1 MELEDKLALLP
12 SQPGVYL
19 MKNGAG
25 TVLYVGKAKNL
36 RSRVRSYFRPSGDGR
51 YRMQFL
57 IPNVEDIEFLV
68 TDTEKEA
75 LILENTLIKAHK
87 PRFNVNFR
95 DDKSYVNLRLDP
107 RERYPR
113 LTVVRRPGRD
123 GALYFGPYASSQSV
137 RETLRTLSRIFPL
150 RLCTDHVFNARTR
163 PCLYY
168 QIHRCSAPCVPGHV
182 TDDEY
187 RAIVE
192 QTALFLRGRD
202 EELLKMLYGQVHEAS
217 QALRFE
223 EAGRVYR
230 RIRAIERTIERQKV
244 TSAQDRDQDVFG
256 FFREVDQVEI
266 QRLTIRGG
274 KLLGGKSDLFTSQVS
289 SDAEILES
297 YVNQYYAE
305 GHDIPEEVLL
315 PFDLEGRDGLADL
328 LSERRGKRVGVVVPE
343 RGEKRGLVAMANKN
357 AELSFRARREREHSQ
372 QAILQQI
379 QERLHLRH
387 MPRRIECFDMSNI
400 QGTNPVGS
408 MVVFT
413 DGEPDKARY
422 RKFQVK
428 TVEGPDDFA
437 SMYEVLSR
445 RYTRALEEDDL
456 PDLIM
461 VDGGK
466 GQLNIAQAVLW
477 ELGIEGPDLVSIAK
491 SRLKSERGGEDK
503 RRTDERFFLP
513 GRKNPVIFP
522 ANSPAL
528 FLLQRVRDEAHR
540 FAITYHKARRAKATV
555 HSALD
560 DIPGVGPKRRRA
572 LLRHFGSVK
581 AIAEASPEAI
591 QEAGMVSRQLAEAI
605 LQAVQREQHENVQ
618 SGDL

>member
-75 LILENTLIKAHK
+75 LILENTLIKTHK

-202 EELLKMLYGQVHEAS
+202 EELLKMLYCQVHEAS

-256 FFREVDQVEI
+256 FFREVDKVEI

-274 KLLGGKSDLFTSQVS
+274 KLLGGKSDLFTGQVS
-289 SDAEILES
+289 PDAEILES

-328 LSERRGKRVGVVVPE
+328 LSERRGKRVGVLVPE

-387 MPRRIECFDMSNI
+387 LPRRIECFDMSNI

-491 SRLKSERGGEDK
+491 SRLKSERGGGDK

-528 FLLQRVRDEAHR
+528 LLLQRVRDEAHR

-591 QEAGMVSRQLAEAI
+591 QEAGMVSRQLAETI

>member
-1 MELEDKLALLP
+1 MDLENKLAHMP
-12 SQPGVYL
+12 SQPGIYL
-19 MKNGAG
+19 MKSREGAI
-25 TVLYVGKAKNL
+25 LYVGKAKNL
-36 RSRVRSYFRPSGDGR
+36 RSRVRSYFRKSGDGR
-51 YRMQFL
+51 FRMQFL

-75 LILENTLIKAHK
+75 LILENTLIKEHK
-87 PRFNVNFR
+87 PRFNVNLR
-95 DDKSYVNLRLDP
+95 DDKSYVSLRLDP
-107 RERYPR
+107 RDKYPR

-123 GALYFGPYASSQSV
+123 GALYFGPYASSNAV
-137 RETLRTLSRIFPL
+137 RETTRTLSRIFPL
-150 RLCTDHVFNARTR
+150 RLCTDAVFNSRTR
-163 PCLYY
+163 PCLYH
-168 QIHRCSAPCVPGHV
+168 QIQRCSAPCVPGHV
-182 TDDEY
+182 SDEEY
-187 RAIVE
+187 RALVE

-202 EELLKMLYGQVHEAS
+202 EELLKKLYVQMHEAS

-223 EAGRVYR
+223 EAGRIHR
-230 RIRAIERTIERQKV
+230 RIGAIERTIERQKV
-244 TSAQDRDQDVFG
+244 TSGQERDQDVFG
-256 FFREVDQVEI
+256 FYREADHVEI

-274 KLLGGKSDLFTSQVS
+274 KLLGGKADLFSGQLS
-289 SDAEILES
+289 PDADILES

-305 GHDIPEEVLL
+305 GQEIPEEVLL
-315 PFDLEGRDGLADL
+315 PFPLEGREGLADL
-328 LSERRGKRVGVVVPE
+328 LSERRGRRVQVLVPE
-343 RGEKRGLVAMANKN
+343 RGEKRALVAMANKN
-357 AELSFRARREREHSQ
+357 AELSFQTRRDRKHSQ
-372 QAILQQI
+372 QATLQQV

-387 MPRRIECFDMSNI
+387 FPHRIECFDMSNI

-413 DGEPDKARY
+413 DGEPDKGRY

-477 ELGIEGPDLVSIAK
+477 ELGIDTPDLISIAK
-491 SRLKSERGGEDK
+491 SRLKPAQGKDDK
-503 RRTDERFFLP
+503 QWTEERFFLP
-513 GRKNPVIFP
+513 GRKNPVTFP
-522 ANSPAL
+522 PNSSAL

-540 FAITYHKARRAKATV
+540 FAITYHKARRAKAAV

-560 DIPGVGPKRRRA
+560 DIPGIGPKRRRA
-572 LLRHFGSVK
+572 LLQQFGSVK
-581 AIAEASPEAI
+581 AIAEATPEAL
-591 QEAGMVSRQLAEAI
+591 QEAGMVSRKLAETI
-605 LQAVQREQHENVQ
+605 LQTLRKEVYENV
-618 SGDL
+618 

>member
-1 MELEDKLALLP
+1 MDLEAKLAQMP

-19 MKNGAG
+19 MKSREG
-25 TVLYVGKAKNL
+25 TILYVGKAKNL
-36 RSRVRSYFRPSGDGR
+36 RSRVRSYFRKSGDGR
-51 YRMQFL
+51 FRIQFL

-75 LILENTLIKAHK
+75 LILENTLIKEHK

-107 RERYPR
+107 RDKYPR

-123 GALYFGPYASSQSV
+123 GALYFGPYASSNAV
-137 RETLRTLSRIFPL
+137 RETTRTLSRIFPL
-150 RLCTDHVFNARTR
+150 RLCTDPVFNSRTR
-163 PCLYY
+163 PCLYH

-182 TDDEY
+182 SDDEY
-187 RAIVE
+187 RALVE

-202 EELLKMLYGQVHEAS
+202 EELLKKLYAQMHEAS
-217 QALRFE
+217 QSLRFE
-223 EAGRVYR
+223 EAGRIYR
-230 RIRAIERTIERQKV
+230 RIGAIERTIERQKV
-244 TSAQDRDQDVFG
+244 TSGQERDQDIFG
-256 FFREVDQVEI
+256 FYREADSVEI

-274 KLLGGKSDLFTSQVS
+274 KLLGGKSDLFSGQLS
-289 SDAEILES
+289 PDADILES
-297 YVNQYYAE
+297 YINQYYAE
-305 GHDIPEEVLL
+305 GQEIPEEVLL
-315 PFDLEGRDGLADL
+315 PFPLEGREGLADL
-328 LSERRGKRVGVVVPE
+328 LSERRGRRVQVLVPE
-343 RGEKRGLVAMANKN
+343 RGEKRALVAMANKN
-357 AELSFRARREREHSQ
+357 AELSFQARRDREHSQ
-372 QAILQQI
+372 QATLQQL
-379 QERLHLRH
+379 QERLHLRNFPH
-387 MPRRIECFDMSNI
+387 RIECFDMSNI

-413 DGEPDKARY
+413 DGEPDKGRY

-445 RYTRALEEDDL
+445 RYTRAMEEDDL

-477 ELGIEGPDLVSIAK
+477 ELGIESPDLISIAK
-491 SRLKSERGGEDK
+491 SRLKPAQGKDDK
-503 RRTDERFFLP
+503 QRTEERFFLP
-513 GRKNPVIFP
+513 GRKNPVTFP
-522 ANSPAL
+522 PNSPAL

-540 FAITYHKARRAKATV
+540 FAITYHKARRAKAAV

-560 DIPGVGPKRRRA
+560 DIPGIGPKRRRA
-572 LLRHFGSVK
+572 LLQHFGSVK
-581 AIAEASPEAI
+581 AIAEATPEAL
-591 QEAGMVSRQLAEAI
+591 QEAGIKSRELAETI
-605 LQAVQREQHENVQ
+605 LHTLHKEVYENV
-618 SGDL
+618 

>member
-1 MELEDKLALLP
+1 MP

-19 MKNGAG
+19 MKSREG
-25 TVLYVGKAKNL
+25 TILYVGKAKNL
-36 RSRVRSYFRPSGDGR
+36 RSRVRSYFRKSGDGR
-51 YRMQFL
+51 FRMQFL

-75 LILENTLIKAHK
+75 LILENTLIKKHK
-87 PRFNVNFR
+87 PRYNVNFR
-95 DDKSYVNLRLDP
+95 DDKSYVSLRLDP
-107 RERYPR
+107 RDRYPR
-113 LTVVRRPGRD
+113 LTVVRRPARD
-123 GALYFGPYASSQSV
+123 GALYFGPYASTNSV
-137 RETLRTLSRIFPL
+137 RETMRMLSRIFPL
-150 RLCTDHVFNARTR
+150 RLCTDHVFNSRTR

-182 TDDEY
+182 SDDEY
-187 RAIVE
+187 RALVE

-202 EELLKMLYGQVHEAS
+202 EELAKTLYTQMHEAS

-223 EAGRVYR
+223 EAGRIYR
-230 RIRAIERTIERQKV
+230 RIGAIERTVERQKV
-244 TSAQDRDQDVFG
+244 TSGQERDQDVFG
-256 FFREVDQVEI
+256 FFREADNVEI

-274 KLLGGKSDLFTSQVS
+274 KLLGGKSDLFTGQLSP
-289 SDAEILES
+289 DADILES

-305 GHDIPEEVLL
+305 GQEIPEEVLL
-315 PFDLEGRDGLADL
+315 PFALEGREGLADL
-328 LSERRGKRVGVVVPE
+328 LSERRSRRVQVLVPE
-343 RGEKRGLVAMANKN
+343 RGEKRALVAMANKN
-357 AELSFRARREREHSQ
+357 AELSFHARRDRERSQ
-372 QAILQQI
+372 QDTLQHV
-379 QERLHLRH
+379 QERLHLRNFPH
-387 MPRRIECFDMSNI
+387 RIECFDMSNI

-413 DGEPDKARY
+413 DGEPDKGRY

-477 ELGIEGPDLVSIAK
+477 ELGIETPDLISIAK
-491 SRLKSERGGEDK
+491 SRLKPTQGSDDK
-503 RRTDERFFLP
+503 QRTEERFFIP
-513 GRKNPVIFP
+513 GRKNPVMFP
-522 ANSPAL
+522 PNSPAL

-540 FAITYHKARRAKATV
+540 FAVTYHKARRAKAAV

-560 DIPGVGPKRRRA
+560 DIPGIGPKRRRA
-572 LLRHFGSVK
+572 LLQHFGSVK
-581 AIAEASPEAI
+581 GIAQATPEAL
-591 QEAGMVSRQLAEAI
+591 QEAGMMSRKLAETI
-605 LQAVQREQHENVQ
+605 LQSLQQEVYENV
-618 SGDL
+618 

>member
-274 KLLGGKSDLFTSQVS
+274 KLLGGKSDLFTGQVS

-357 AELSFRARREREHSQ
+357 AELSFRARREQEHSQ

-387 MPRRIECFDMSNI
+387 LPRRIECFDMSNI

-413 DGEPDKARY
+413 DGKPDKARY

-477 ELGIEGPDLVSIAK
+477 ELGIEGPDLISIAK

-591 QEAGMVSRQLAEAI
+591 QEAGMVSRQLAETI

>member
-1 MELEDKLALLP
+1 MDLEAKLALMP
-12 SQPGVYL
+12 AQPGVYL
-19 MKNGAG
+19 MKDREGA
-25 TVLYVGKAKNL
+25 VLYVGKAKNL
-36 RSRVRSYFRPSGDGR
+36 RSRVRSYFRKSGDGR

-75 LILENTLIKAHK
+75 LILENTLIKQHK

-95 DDKSYVNLRLDP
+95 DDKAYVNLRLDP

-113 LTVVRRPGRD
+113 LTVVRRPARD
-123 GALYFGPYASSQSV
+123 GALYFGPYASSQAV

-168 QIHRCSAPCVPGHV
+168 QIHRCSAPCVPGYV
-182 TDDEY
+182 TDEEY

-202 EELLKMLYGQVHEAS
+202 EELLKMLYAQMHEAS
-217 QALRFE
+217 AALRFE
-223 EAGRVYR
+223 EAGRLYR
-230 RIRAIERTIERQKV
+230 RIRAIERTLERQKV

-256 FFREVDQVEI
+256 FFREADQVEI
-266 QRLTIRGG
+266 QRLTVRGG
-274 KLLGGKSDLFTSQVS
+274 KLLGGKSDLFSGQLS

-297 YVNQYYAE
+297 YINQYYAD
-305 GHDIPEEVLL
+305 GHEIPEEILL
-315 PFDLEGRDGLADL
+315 PFELEGRDGLAEL
-328 LSERRGKRVGVVVPE
+328 LGERRGKRVSVLVPE

-357 AELSFRARREREHSQ
+357 AELSFRARRERERSQ
-372 QAILQQI
+372 QALLQQL
-379 QERLHLRH
+379 QERLHLRNF
-387 MPRRIECFDMSNI
+387 PRRIECFDMSNI
-400 QGTNPVGS
+400 QGANPVGA

-428 TVEGPDDFA
+428 TVRGPDDFA

-445 RYTRALEEDDL
+445 RYARALEEDDL
-456 PDLIM
+456 PDLVV

-477 ELGIEGPDLVSIAK
+477 ELGIEGPDLISIAK
-491 SRLKSERGGEDK
+491 SRLKPQPGNADK
-503 RRTDERFFLP
+503 RRTDERLFLP
-513 GRKNPVIFP
+513 GRKNPVILP

-528 FLLQRVRDEAHR
+528 FLLQRMRDEAHR

-560 DIPGVGPKRRRA
+560 DLPGIGPKRRRA
-572 LLRHFGSVK
+572 LLQHFGSVR
-581 AIAEASPEAI
+581 ALAEASPEAI
-591 QEAGMVSRQLAEAI
+591 QAVAMVSRRLAEAI
-605 LQAVQREQHENVQ
+605 LQAVQRERHEDVQ
-618 SGDL
+618 SADL

>member
-1 MELEDKLALLP
+1 MDLEAKLAQMP

-19 MKNGAG
+19 MKNEEG
-25 TVLYVGKAKNL
+25 TILYVGKAKNL
-36 RSRVRSYFRPSGDGR
+36 RSRVRSYFRKSGDGR
-51 YRMQFL
+51 FRIQFL
-57 IPNVEDIEFLV
+57 IPNVEDIEFRV

-107 RERYPR
+107 RDRYPR
-113 LTVVRRPGRD
+113 LTVVRRPARD

-150 RLCTDHVFNARTR
+150 RLCTDHVFNSRTR

-182 TDDEY
+182 SDEEY
-187 RAIVE
+187 GALVE
-192 QTALFLRGRD
+192 QTALFLKGRD
-202 EELLKMLYGQVHEAS
+202 EDLAKMLYAQMRDAS
-217 QALRFE
+217 EALRYE
-223 EAGRVYR
+223 EAGRIYR
-230 RIRAIERTIERQKV
+230 RIGAIERTIERQKV
-244 TSAQDRDQDVFG
+244 TSGQERDQDVFG
-256 FFREVDQVEI
+256 FFREADNVEI

-274 KLLGGKSDLFTSQVS
+274 KLLGGKSDLFAEQLSP
-289 SDAEILES
+289 DADILES
-297 YVNQYYAE
+297 YINQYYAE
-305 GHDIPEEVLL
+305 GQELPEEVLL
-315 PFDLEGRDGLADL
+315 PFALEGREGLADL
-328 LSERRGKRVGVVVPE
+328 LSERRGKRVSVLVPE
-343 RGEKRGLVAMANKN
+343 RGEKRALVAMATKN
-357 AELSFRARREREHSQ
+357 AELSFQARKDRERSQ
-372 QAILQQI
+372 QSTLEQL
-379 QERLHLRH
+379 QERLHLRNF
-387 MPRRIECFDMSNI
+387 PRRIECFDMSNI
-400 QGTNPVGS
+400 QGTNPVGA
-408 MVVFT
+408 MVAFT

-477 ELGIEGPDLVSIAK
+477 ELGIETPDLISIAK
-491 SRLKSERGGEDK
+491 SRLKPMQGTEQK
-503 RRTDERFFLP
+503 HRTDERFFIP
-513 GRKNPVIFP
+513 GRKNPVILP
-522 ANSPAL
+522 ANCAGL

-540 FAITYHKARRAKATV
+540 FAITYHKSRRAKAAV

-560 DIPGVGPKRRRA
+560 DIPGIGPKRRRA

-581 AIAEASPEAI
+581 AIAAASPETI
-591 QEAGMVSRQLAEAI
+591 QEVGVVSRKLAELI
-605 LQAVQREQHENVQ
+605 LQALQKEQYETV
-618 SGDL
+618 

>member
-57 IPNVEDIEFLV
+57 IPNVEDIDFLV

-168 QIHRCSAPCVPGHV
+168 QIHRCSAPCIPGYV

-202 EELLKMLYGQVHEAS
+202 EELLKMLYGQVHDAS

-274 KLLGGKSDLFTSQVS
+274 KLLGGKSDLFTGQLS

-305 GHDIPEEVLL
+305 AHDIPEEVLL
-315 PFDLEGRDGLADL
+315 PFDLEGCDGLADL
-328 LSERRGKRVGVVVPE
+328 LSERRGKRVGVLVPE

-387 MPRRIECFDMSNI
+387 LPRRIECFDMSNI

-591 QEAGMVSRQLAEAI
+591 QEAGMVSRRLAETI
-605 LQAVQREQHENVQ
+605 LQAVQREQHENV
-618 SGDL
+618 

>member
-1 MELEDKLALLP
+1 MDLEDKLAQMP

-19 MKNGAG
+19 MKNEAGAI
-25 TVLYVGKAKNL
+25 LYVGKAKNL
-36 RSRVRSYFRPSGDGR
+36 RSRVRSYFRKSGDGR
-51 YRMQFL
+51 FRMQFL

-107 RERYPR
+107 RDKYPR
-113 LTVVRRPGRD
+113 LTVVRRPARD
-123 GALYFGPYASSQSV
+123 GALYFGPYASSNSV

-150 RLCTDHVFNARTR
+150 RLCTDHVFNSRTR

-182 TDDEY
+182 SNEEY
-187 RAIVE
+187 RALVE

-202 EELLKMLYGQVHEAS
+202 EELLKMLYGQMHEAS
-217 QALRFE
+217 GALRFE
-223 EAGRVYR
+223 EAARIYR
-230 RIRAIERTIERQKV
+230 RIGAIERTIERQKV
-244 TSAQDRDQDVFG
+244 TSGQERDQDVFG
-256 FFREVDQVEI
+256 FFREADRVEI
-266 QRLTIRGG
+266 QRLTVRGG
-274 KLLGGKSDLFTSQVS
+274 KLLGGRSDLFNGQLSH
-289 SDAEILES
+289 DADILES

-305 GHDIPEEVLL
+305 GPDIPEELLL
-315 PFDLEGRDGLADL
+315 PFALEGREGLADL
-328 LSERRGKRVGVVVPE
+328 LSERRGKRVSVLVPE
-343 RGEKRGLVAMANKN
+343 RGEKRALVAMANKN
-357 AELSFRARREREHSQ
+357 AELSFQARRDRERSQ
-372 QAILQQI
+372 QATLEQL
-379 QERLHLRH
+379 QERLHLRNF
-387 MPRRIECFDMSNI
+387 PRRIECFDMSNI

-408 MVVFT
+408 MVTFT

-428 TVEGPDDFA
+428 TVQGPDDFA

-477 ELGIEGPDLVSIAK
+477 ELGIEAPDLISIAK
-491 SRLKSERGGEDK
+491 SRLKAAQESAEK
-503 RRTDERFFLP
+503 HRTDERFFIP
-513 GRKNPVIFP
+513 GRKNPVILS
-522 ANSPAL
+522 ANSPVL
-528 FLLQRVRDEAHR
+528 FLLQRLRDEAHR
-540 FAITYHKARRAKATV
+540 FAITYHKSRRAKAAV

-560 DIPGVGPKRRRA
+560 DIPGIGPKRRRA
-572 LLRHFGSVK
+572 LLRHFGSIK
-581 AIAEASPEAI
+581 AIAAASPESI
-591 QEAGMVSRQLAEAI
+591 QEVGMVSRKLADLI
-605 LQAVQREQHENVQ
+605 LASLQKEQHENV
-618 SGDL
+618 

>member
-1 MELEDKLALLP
+1 MDLEDKLAHMP

-19 MKNGAG
+19 MKNREG

-36 RSRVRSYFRPSGDGR
+36 RSRVRSYFRKSGDGR
-51 YRMQFL
+51 FRIQFL
-57 IPNVEDIEFLV
+57 IPNVADIEFLV

-95 DDKSYVNLRLDP
+95 DDKAYVNLRLDP
-107 RERYPR
+107 RAKYPR
-113 LTVVRRPGRD
+113 LTVARRPSRD
-123 GALYFGPYASSQSV
+123 GAWYFGPYASSNSV

-150 RLCTDHVFNARTR
+150 RLCTDHVFNSRTR

-182 TDDEY
+182 SDEEY
-187 RAIVE
+187 AALVE

-202 EELLKMLYGQVHEAS
+202 EELLKMLYAQMHDAS

-223 EAGRVYR
+223 EAGRIYR
-230 RIRAIERTIERQKV
+230 RIKAIERTIERQKV
-244 TSAQDRDQDVFG
+244 TSGQDRDQDVFG
-256 FFREVDQVEI
+256 FFREADHVEI
-266 QRLTIRGG
+266 QRLTVRGG
-274 KLLGGKSDLFTSQVS
+274 KLLGGKSDLFTGQISPEA
-289 SDAEILES
+289 DILES

-305 GHDIPEEVLL
+305 GHEIPEEVLL
-315 PFDLEGRDGLADL
+315 PFELEGREGLADL
-328 LSERRGKRVGVVVPE
+328 LSERRGKRVSVLVPE
-343 RGEKRGLVAMANKN
+343 RGEKRALVAMANKN
-357 AELSFRARREREHSQ
+357 AELSFQGRRDRQQSQ
-372 QAILQQI
+372 QTILQQL
-379 QERLHLRH
+379 QDRLHLRNF
-387 MPRRIECFDMSNI
+387 PRRIECFDMSNI
-400 QGTNPVGS
+400 QGTNPVGA
-408 MVVFT
+408 MVAFT

-477 ELGIEGPDLVSIAK
+477 ELGIEAPDLISIAK
-491 SRLKSERGGEDK
+491 SRLKAVTGVEEK
-503 RRTDERFFLP
+503 QRTEERFFIP
-513 GRKNPVIFP
+513 GRKNPVLFP
-522 ANSPAL
+522 AKSPAL
-528 FLLQRVRDEAHR
+528 FLLQRIRDEAHR
-540 FAITYHKARRAKATV
+540 FAITYHKARRAKAAV

-560 DIPGVGPKRRRA
+560 DIPGIGPKRRQA

-581 AIAEASPEAI
+581 ALAEANPEVI
-591 QEAGMVSRQLAEAI
+591 QEVGMVSRKLAETI
-605 LQAVQREQHENVQ
+605 LQAVQKEVYEDVQ

>member
-1 MELEDKLALLP
+1 MNLEDKLALMP

-36 RSRVRSYFRPSGDGR
+36 RSRVRSYFRRSGDGR

-57 IPNVEDIEFLV
+57 IPNVEDVEFLV

-75 LILENTLIKAHK
+75 LILENTLIKQHK

-113 LTVVRRPGRD
+113 LTVVRRPARD

-150 RLCTDHVFNARTR
+150 RLCTDHIFNSRTR

-182 TDDEY
+182 SDEEY

-202 EELLKMLYGQVHEAS
+202 EELLKMLYAQVHEAS
-217 QALRFE
+217 AALRFE

-256 FFREVDQVEI
+256 FFREADQVEI
-266 QRLTIRGG
+266 QRLTVRGG
-274 KLLGGKSDLFTSQVS
+274 KLLGGKSDLFTGQLSP
-289 SDAEILES
+289 DAEILES

-305 GHDIPEEVLL
+305 GAEIPEEILL
-315 PFDLEGRDGLADL
+315 PFDLEGGEGLADL
-328 LSERRGKRVGVVVPE
+328 LGERRGKRVSVLVPE
-343 RGEKRGLVAMANKN
+343 RGEKRALVAMANKN
-357 AELSFRARREREHSQ
+357 AELSFRARRERERSQ
-372 QAILQQI
+372 QAVLQQV
-379 QERLHLRH
+379 QERLHLRNF
-387 MPRRIECFDMSNI
+387 PRRIECFDMSNI

-477 ELGIEGPDLVSIAK
+477 ELGIEGPDLISIAK
-491 SRLKSERGGEDK
+491 SRLKPAPGGEAK

-540 FAITYHKARRAKATV
+540 FAITYHKARRAKAAV

-560 DIPGVGPKRRRA
+560 DVPGIGPKRRRA

-581 AIAEASPEAI
+581 AIAEATPEAI
-591 QEAGMVSRQLAEAI
+591 QAAGMVSRQLAEAI
-605 LQAVQREQHENVQ
+605 LQAVQKEPYENVQ

>member
-1 MELEDKLALLP
+1 MELGDKLPLMP

-19 MKNGAG
+19 MKNQAG

-36 RSRVRSYFRPSGDGR
+36 RSRVRSYFRRSGDGR
-51 YRMQFL
+51 FRIQFL
-57 IPNVEDIEFLV
+57 MPNVEDIEFLV

-75 LILENTLIKAHK
+75 LILENTLIKEHK

-107 RERYPR
+107 HDRYPR
-113 LTVVRRPGRD
+113 LTIVRRPGRD

-163 PCLYY
+163 PCLYF

-182 TDDEY
+182 TDEEY
-187 RAIVE
+187 RAMVD

-202 EELLKMLYGQVHEAS
+202 EELLKLLYGQVHEAS
-217 QALRFE
+217 TSLRFE
-223 EAGRVYR
+223 EAGRIYR
-230 RIRAIERTIERQKV
+230 RIRAVERTIERQKV

-256 FFREVDQVEI
+256 FYREADQVEI

-274 KLLGGKSDLFTSQVS
+274 KLLGGKSDRFTGQVS
-289 SDAEILES
+289 PDAEILES
-297 YVNQYYAE
+297 YVNQYYGE
-305 GHDIPEEVLL
+305 GHEIPEEVLF
-315 PFDLEGRDGLADL
+315 PCDLEGGEGLAEL
-328 LSERRGKRVGVVVPE
+328 LGERRGKRVGILVPE
-343 RGEKRGLVAMANKN
+343 RGEKRALVAMANKN
-357 AELSFRARREREHSQ
+357 AELSFHARRDREQSQ
-372 QAILQQI
+372 ETILQQV
-379 QERLHLRH
+379 QERLHLRNF
-387 MPRRIECFDMSNI
+387 PRRIECFDMSNI
-400 QGTNPVGS
+400 QGTNAVGS

-445 RYTRALEEDDL
+445 RYRRALEEDDL

-477 ELGIEGPDLVSIAK
+477 ELGIEGPDLISIAK
-491 SRLKSERGGEDK
+491 SRLKPEPGAEAK

-528 FLLQRVRDEAHR
+528 FVLQRLRDEAHR

-560 DIPGVGPKRRRA
+560 DIPGIGPKRRRA
-572 LLRHFGSVK
+572 LLRHFGSVN
-581 AIAEASPEAI
+581 AIAEATPEAV
-591 QEAGMVSRQLAEAI
+591 QEAGMVSRQLAEAV
-605 LQAVQREQHENVQ
+605 LQAVQKEQHEHV
-618 SGDL
+618 

>member
-1 MELEDKLALLP
+1 MELEAKLAQMP

-19 MKNGAG
+19 MKSREG
-25 TVLYVGKAKNL
+25 TILYVGKAKNL
-36 RSRVRSYFRPSGDGR
+36 RSRVRSYFRKSGDGR
-51 YRMQFL
+51 FRMQFL

-75 LILENTLIKAHK
+75 LILENTLIKKHK
-87 PRFNVNFR
+87 PRYNVNFR
-95 DDKSYVNLRLDP
+95 DDKSYVSLRLDP
-107 RERYPR
+107 RDRYPR
-113 LTVVRRPGRD
+113 LTVVRRPARD
-123 GALYFGPYASSQSV
+123 GALYFGPYASTNSV
-137 RETLRTLSRIFPL
+137 RETMRMLSRIFPL
-150 RLCTDHVFNARTR
+150 RLCTDHVFNSRTR

-182 TDDEY
+182 SDDEY
-187 RAIVE
+187 RALVE

-202 EELLKMLYGQVHEAS
+202 EELAKTLYTQMHEAS

-223 EAGRVYR
+223 EAGRIYR
-230 RIRAIERTIERQKV
+230 RIGAIERTVERQKV
-244 TSAQDRDQDVFG
+244 TSGQERDQDVFG
-256 FFREVDQVEI
+256 FFREADNVEI

-274 KLLGGKSDLFTSQVS
+274 KLLGGKSDLFTGQLSP
-289 SDAEILES
+289 DADILES

-305 GHDIPEEVLL
+305 GQEIPEEVLL
-315 PFDLEGRDGLADL
+315 PFALEGREGLADL
-328 LSERRGKRVGVVVPE
+328 LSERRSRRVQVLVPE
-343 RGEKRGLVAMANKN
+343 RGEKRALVAMANKN
-357 AELSFRARREREHSQ
+357 AELSFHARRDRERSQ
-372 QAILQQI
+372 QDTLQHV
-379 QERLHLRH
+379 QERLHLRNFPH
-387 MPRRIECFDMSNI
+387 RIECFDMSNI

-413 DGEPDKARY
+413 DGEPDKGRY

-477 ELGIEGPDLVSIAK
+477 ELGIETPDLISIAK
-491 SRLKSERGGEDK
+491 SRLKPTQGSDDK
-503 RRTDERFFLP
+503 QRTEERFFIP
-513 GRKNPVIFP
+513 GRKNPVMFP
-522 ANSPAL
+522 PNSPAL

-540 FAITYHKARRAKATV
+540 FAVTYHKARRAKAAV

-560 DIPGVGPKRRRA
+560 DIPGIGPKRRRA
-572 LLRHFGSVK
+572 LLQHFGSVK
-581 AIAEASPEAI
+581 GIAQATPEAL
-591 QEAGMVSRQLAEAI
+591 QEAGMMSRKLAETI
-605 LQAVQREQHENVQ
+605 LQSLQQEVYENV
-618 SGDL
+618 

>member
-1 MELEDKLALLP
+1 MDLEAKLAQMP

-19 MKNGAG
+19 MKSREG
-25 TVLYVGKAKNL
+25 TILYVGKAKNL
-36 RSRVRSYFRPSGDGR
+36 RSRVRSYFRKSGDGR
-51 YRMQFL
+51 FRIQFL

-75 LILENTLIKAHK
+75 LILENTLIKEHK

-107 RERYPR
+107 RDKYPR

-123 GALYFGPYASSQSV
+123 GALYFGPYASSNAV
-137 RETLRTLSRIFPL
+137 RETTRTLSRIFPL
-150 RLCTDHVFNARTR
+150 RLCTDAVFNSRTR
-163 PCLYY
+163 PCLYH

-182 TDDEY
+182 SDDEY
-187 RAIVE
+187 RALVE

-202 EELLKMLYGQVHEAS
+202 EELLKKLYAQMHEAS
-217 QALRFE
+217 QSLRFE
-223 EAGRVYR
+223 EAGRIYR
-230 RIRAIERTIERQKV
+230 RIGAIERTIERQKV
-244 TSAQDRDQDVFG
+244 TSGQERDQDIFG
-256 FFREVDQVEI
+256 FYREADSVEI

-274 KLLGGKSDLFTSQVS
+274 KLLGGKSDLFSGQLS
-289 SDAEILES
+289 PDADILES
-297 YVNQYYAE
+297 YINQYYAE
-305 GHDIPEEVLL
+305 GQEIPEEVLL
-315 PFDLEGRDGLADL
+315 PFPLEGREGLADL
-328 LSERRGKRVGVVVPE
+328 LSERRGRRVQVLVPE
-343 RGEKRGLVAMANKN
+343 RGEKRALVAMANKN
-357 AELSFRARREREHSQ
+357 AELSFQARRDREHSQ
-372 QAILQQI
+372 QATLQQL
-379 QERLHLRH
+379 QERLHLRNFPH
-387 MPRRIECFDMSNI
+387 RIECFDMSNI

-413 DGEPDKARY
+413 DGEPDKGRY

-445 RYTRALEEDDL
+445 RYTRAMEEDDL

-477 ELGIEGPDLVSIAK
+477 ELGIESPDLISIAK
-491 SRLKSERGGEDK
+491 SRLKPAQGKDDK
-503 RRTDERFFLP
+503 QRTEERFFLP
-513 GRKNPVIFP
+513 GRKNPVTFP
-522 ANSPAL
+522 PNSPAL

-540 FAITYHKARRAKATV
+540 FAITYHKARRAKAAV

-560 DIPGVGPKRRRA
+560 DIPGIGPKRRRA
-572 LLRHFGSVK
+572 LLQHFGSVK
-581 AIAEASPEAI
+581 AIAEATPEAL
-591 QEAGMVSRQLAEAI
+591 QEAGIKSRELAETI
-605 LQAVQREQHENVQ
+605 LHTLHKEVYENV
-618 SGDL
+618 

>member
-1 MELEDKLALLP
+1 
-12 SQPGVYL
+12 
-19 MKNGAG
+19 
-25 TVLYVGKAKNL
+25 
-36 RSRVRSYFRPSGDGR
+36 
-51 YRMQFL
+51 
-57 IPNVEDIEFLV
+57 
-68 TDTEKEA
+68 
-75 LILENTLIKAHK
+75 
-87 PRFNVNFR
+87 
-95 DDKSYVNLRLDP
+95 
-107 RERYPR
+107 
-113 LTVVRRPGRD
+113 
-123 GALYFGPYASSQSV
+123 V

-150 RLCTDHVFNARTR
+150 RLCTDHVFNSRTR

-182 TDDEY
+182 SDEEY
-187 RAIVE
+187 RALAE

-202 EELLKMLYGQVHEAS
+202 EELSKLLYAQMREAS
-217 QALRFE
+217 EALRFE
-223 EAGRVYR
+223 EAGRIYR
-230 RIRAIERTIERQKV
+230 RIAAIERTIERQKV
-244 TSAQDRDQDVFG
+244 TSGQERDQDVFG
-256 FFREVDQVEI
+256 FFREADNVEI

-274 KLLGGKSDLFTSQVS
+274 KLLGGKSDLFSGQLS
-289 SDAEILES
+289 PDADILES
-297 YVNQYYAE
+297 YINQYYAE
-305 GHDIPEEVLL
+305 GQDIPEELLL
-315 PFDLEGRDGLADL
+315 PFTLEGREGLADL
-328 LSERRGKRVGVVVPE
+328 LSERRNRRVSVLVPE
-343 RGEKRGLVAMANKN
+343 RGEKRALVAMANKN
-357 AELSFRARREREHSQ
+357 AELSFQARKDRERSQ
-372 QAILQQI
+372 QATLEQL
-379 QERLHLRH
+379 QERLHLRNF
-387 MPRRIECFDMSNI
+387 PQRIECFDMSNI

-477 ELGIEGPDLVSIAK
+477 ELGIDTPDLISIAK
-491 SRLKSERGGEDK
+491 SRLKPVRGAEEK
-503 RRTDERFFLP
+503 QRTDERFFIP
-513 GRKNPVIFP
+513 GRKNPVVLP

-540 FAITYHKARRAKATV
+540 FAITYHKSRRAKAAV

-560 DIPGVGPKRRRA
+560 DIPGIGPKRRRA

-581 AIAEASPEAI
+581 AIAAASPEAL
-591 QEAGMVSRQLAEAI
+591 QEVGMVSGKLAELI
-605 LQAVQREQHENVQ
+605 LQALQKERHENV
-618 SGDL
+618 

>member
-1 MELEDKLALLP
+1 MDLEAKLAQMP

-19 MKNGAG
+19 MKNEEG
-25 TVLYVGKAKNL
+25 TILYVGKAKNL
-36 RSRVRSYFRPSGDGR
+36 RSRVRSYFRKSGDGR
-51 YRMQFL
+51 FRIQFL

-107 RERYPR
+107 RDRYPR
-113 LTVVRRPGRD
+113 LTVVRRPARD

-150 RLCTDHVFNARTR
+150 RLCTDHVFNSRTR

-182 TDDEY
+182 SDEEY
-187 RAIVE
+187 GALVE
-192 QTALFLRGRD
+192 QTALFLKGRD
-202 EELLKMLYGQVHEAS
+202 EDLAKMLYAQMRDAS
-217 QALRFE
+217 EALRYE
-223 EAGRVYR
+223 EAGRIYR
-230 RIRAIERTIERQKV
+230 RIGAIERTIERQKV
-244 TSAQDRDQDVFG
+244 TSGQERDQDVFG
-256 FFREVDQVEI
+256 FFREADNVEI

-274 KLLGGKSDLFTSQVS
+274 KLLGGKSDLFAEQLSP
-289 SDAEILES
+289 DADILES
-297 YVNQYYAE
+297 YINQYYAE
-305 GHDIPEEVLL
+305 GQELPEEVLL
-315 PFDLEGRDGLADL
+315 PFALEGREGLADL
-328 LSERRGKRVGVVVPE
+328 LSERRGKRVSVLVPE
-343 RGEKRGLVAMANKN
+343 RGEKRALVAMATKN
-357 AELSFRARREREHSQ
+357 AELSFQARKDRERSQ
-372 QAILQQI
+372 QSTLEQL
-379 QERLHLRH
+379 QERLHLRNF
-387 MPRRIECFDMSNI
+387 PRRIECFDMSNI
-400 QGTNPVGS
+400 QGTNPVGA
-408 MVVFT
+408 MVAFT

-477 ELGIEGPDLVSIAK
+477 ELGIETPDLISIAK
-491 SRLKSERGGEDK
+491 SRLKPMQGTEQK
-503 RRTDERFFLP
+503 HRTDERFFIP
-513 GRKNPVIFP
+513 GRKNPVILP
-522 ANSPAL
+522 ANCAGL

-540 FAITYHKARRAKATV
+540 FAITYHKSRRAKAAV

-560 DIPGVGPKRRRA
+560 DIPGIGPKRRRA

-581 AIAEASPEAI
+581 AIAAASPETI
-591 QEAGMVSRQLAEAI
+591 QEVGVVSRKLAELI
-605 LQAVQREQHENVQ
+605 LQALQKEQYETV
-618 SGDL
+618 

>member
-1 MELEDKLALLP
+1 MDLEAKLAQMP

-19 MKNGAG
+19 MKNAEG
-25 TVLYVGKAKNL
+25 TILYVGKAKSL
-36 RSRVRSYFRPSGDGR
+36 RSRVRSYFRKSGDGR
-51 YRMQFL
+51 FRMQFL

-87 PRFNVNFR
+87 PRFNVNLR

-107 RERYPR
+107 RDMYPR
-113 LTVVRRPGRD
+113 LTVVRRPTRD
-123 GALYFGPYASSQSV
+123 GALYFGPYASANSV
-137 RETLRTLSRIFPL
+137 RETMRTLSRIFPL
-150 RLCTDHVFNARTR
+150 RLCTDHVFHSRTR
-163 PCLYY
+163 PCLYH

-182 TDDEY
+182 SGDEY
-187 RAIVE
+187 RALVE
-192 QTALFLRGRD
+192 QTALFLKGRD
-202 EELLKMLYGQVHEAS
+202 EELLKMLYAQMHEAAG
-217 QALRFE
+217 ALRFE
-223 EAGRVYR
+223 EAGRLYR
-230 RIRAIERTIERQKV
+230 RIGAIERTIERQKV
-244 TSAQDRDQDVFG
+244 TGSQERDQDVFG
-256 FFREVDQVEI
+256 YFREADHVEI

-274 KLLGGKSDLFTSQVS
+274 KLLGGKSDHFSGQLSP
-289 SDAEILES
+289 DADILES

-305 GHDIPEEVLL
+305 GSEIPEEVLL
-315 PFDLEGRDGLADL
+315 PFALEGREGLADL
-328 LSERRGKRVGVVVPE
+328 LSERRGKRVSVLLPE
-343 RGEKRGLVAMANKN
+343 RGEKRALVAMANKN
-357 AELSFRARREREHSQ
+357 AELSFQARKDRERSQ
-372 QAILQQI
+372 QSTLEQL
-379 QERLHLRH
+379 QERLHLRNF
-387 MPRRIECFDMSNI
+387 PRRIECFDMSNI

-408 MVVFT
+408 MVTFT

-477 ELGIEGPDLVSIAK
+477 ELGIEAPDLISIAK
-491 SRLKSERGGEDK
+491 SRLKPAQGSQEK
-503 RRTDERFFLP
+503 HRTDERFFIP
-513 GRKNPVIFP
+513 GRKNPVILP
-522 ANSPAL
+522 ANSAGL

-540 FAITYHKARRAKATV
+540 FAITYHKSRRAKAAV

-560 DIPGVGPKRRRA
+560 DIPGIGPKRRKA
-572 LLRHFGSVK
+572 LLRHFGSVNG
-581 AIAEASPEAI
+581 IAAASPEAI
-591 QEAGMVSRQLAEAI
+591 QEVAMVSRTLAELI
-605 LQAVQREQHENVQ
+605 LQSLQ
-618 SGDL
+618 

>member
-1 MELEDKLALLP
+1 MDLEAKLALMP
-12 SQPGVYL
+12 AQPGVYL
-19 MKNGAG
+19 MKDREGA
-25 TVLYVGKAKNL
+25 VLYVGKAKNL
-36 RSRVRSYFRPSGDGR
+36 RSRVRSYFRKSGDGR

-75 LILENTLIKAHK
+75 LILENTLIKQHK

-95 DDKSYVNLRLDP
+95 DDKAYVNLRLDP

-113 LTVVRRPGRD
+113 LTVVRRPARD
-123 GALYFGPYASSQSV
+123 GALYFGPYASSQAV

-168 QIHRCSAPCVPGHV
+168 QIHRCSAPCVPGYV
-182 TDDEY
+182 TDEEY

-202 EELLKMLYGQVHEAS
+202 EELLKMLYAQMHEAS
-217 QALRFE
+217 AALRFE
-223 EAGRVYR
+223 EAGRLYR
-230 RIRAIERTIERQKV
+230 RIRAIERTLERQKV

-256 FFREVDQVEI
+256 FFREADQVEI
-266 QRLTIRGG
+266 QRLTVRGG
-274 KLLGGKSDLFTSQVS
+274 KLLGGKSDLFSGQLS

-297 YVNQYYAE
+297 YINQYYAD
-305 GHDIPEEVLL
+305 GHEIPEEILL
-315 PFDLEGRDGLADL
+315 PFELEGRDGLAEL
-328 LSERRGKRVGVVVPE
+328 LGERRGKRVSVLVPE

-357 AELSFRARREREHSQ
+357 AELSFRARRERERSQ
-372 QAILQQI
+372 QALLQQL
-379 QERLHLRH
+379 QERLHLRNF
-387 MPRRIECFDMSNI
+387 PRRIECFDMSNI
-400 QGTNPVGS
+400 QGANPVGA

-428 TVEGPDDFA
+428 TVRGPDDFA

-445 RYTRALEEDDL
+445 RYARALEEDDL
-456 PDLIM
+456 PDLIV

-477 ELGIEGPDLVSIAK
+477 ELGIEGPDLISIAK
-491 SRLKSERGGEDK
+491 SRLKPQPGNADK
-503 RRTDERFFLP
+503 RRTDERLFLP
-513 GRKNPVIFP
+513 GRKNPVILP

-528 FLLQRVRDEAHR
+528 FLLQRMRDEAHR

-560 DIPGVGPKRRRA
+560 DLPGIGPKRRRA
-572 LLRHFGSVK
+572 LLQHFGSVR
-581 AIAEASPEAI
+581 ALAEASPEAI
-591 QEAGMVSRQLAEAI
+591 QAVAMVSRRLAEAI
-605 LQAVQREQHENVQ
+605 LQAVQRERHEDVQ
-618 SGDL
+618 SADL

>member
-1 MELEDKLALLP
+1 MDLEDKLALLP

-36 RSRVRSYFRPSGDGR
+36 RSRVRSYFRRSGDGR

-57 IPNVEDIEFLV
+57 IPNVEDIDFLV

-75 LILENTLIKAHK
+75 LILENTLIKEHK

-163 PCLYY
+163 PCLYH

-182 TDDEY
+182 TDDDY

-217 QALRFE
+217 QSLRFE

-256 FFREVDQVEI
+256 FFREADEVEI

-274 KLLGGKSDLFTSQVS
+274 KLLGGKSDLFTGQVS

-315 PFDLEGRDGLADL
+315 PFDLEGREGLADL
-328 LSERRGKRVGVVVPE
+328 LSERRGKRVGVLVPE
-343 RGEKRGLVAMANKN
+343 RGEKRGLVAMADKN

-372 QAILQQI
+372 QAILQQV
-379 QERLHLRH
+379 QERLHLRNL
-387 MPRRIECFDMSNI
+387 PRRIECFDMSNI

-428 TVEGPDDFA
+428 TVAGPDDFA

-477 ELGIEGPDLVSIAK
+477 ELGIEGPDLISIAK
-491 SRLKSERGGEDK
+491 SRLKPERGGEGK

-522 ANSPAL
+522 AQSPAL

-540 FAITYHKARRAKATV
+540 FAVTYHKARRAKAAV

-560 DIPGVGPKRRRA
+560 DIAGVGPKRRRA

-591 QEAGMVSRQLAEAI
+591 QAAGMVSRQLAETI
-605 LQAVQREQHENVQ
+605 LQAVQKERHENVQ

>member
-1 MELEDKLALLP
+1 MDLEDKLAHMP

-19 MKNGAG
+19 MKSREG
-25 TVLYVGKAKNL
+25 TILYVGKAKNL
-36 RSRVRSYFRPSGDGR
+36 RSRVRSYFRKSGDGR
-51 YRMQFL
+51 FRIQFL

-75 LILENTLIKAHK
+75 LILENTLIKEHK

-107 RERYPR
+107 RDKYPR

-123 GALYFGPYASSQSV
+123 GALYFGPYASSNAV
-137 RETLRTLSRIFPL
+137 RETTRTLSRIFPL
-150 RLCTDHVFNARTR
+150 RLCTDAVFNSRTR
-163 PCLYY
+163 PCLYH

-182 TDDEY
+182 SDDEY
-187 RAIVE
+187 RALVE

-202 EELLKMLYGQVHEAS
+202 EELLKKLYAQMHEAS

-223 EAGRVYR
+223 EAGRIYR
-230 RIRAIERTIERQKV
+230 RIGAIERTIERQKV
-244 TSAQDRDQDVFG
+244 TSGQERDQDIFG
-256 FFREVDQVEI
+256 FYREADSVEI

-274 KLLGGKSDLFTSQVS
+274 KLLGGKSDLFSGQLS
-289 SDAEILES
+289 PDADILES
-297 YVNQYYAE
+297 YINQYYAE
-305 GHDIPEEVLL
+305 GQEIPEEVLL
-315 PFDLEGRDGLADL
+315 PFPLEGREGLADL
-328 LSERRGKRVGVVVPE
+328 LSERRGRRVQVLVPE
-343 RGEKRGLVAMANKN
+343 RGEKRALVAMANKN
-357 AELSFRARREREHSQ
+357 AELSFQARRDREHSQ
-372 QAILQQI
+372 QATLQQL
-379 QERLHLRH
+379 QERLHLRNFPH
-387 MPRRIECFDMSNI
+387 RIECFDMSNI

-413 DGEPDKARY
+413 DGEPDKGRY

-445 RYTRALEEDDL
+445 RYTRAMEEDDL

-477 ELGIEGPDLVSIAK
+477 ELGIESPDLISIAK
-491 SRLKSERGGEDK
+491 SRLKPAQGKDDK
-503 RRTDERFFLP
+503 QRTEERFFLP
-513 GRKNPVIFP
+513 GRKNPVTFP
-522 ANSPAL
+522 PNSPAL

-540 FAITYHKARRAKATV
+540 FAITYHKARRAKAAV

-560 DIPGVGPKRRRA
+560 DIPGIGPKRRRA
-572 LLRHFGSVK
+572 LLQHFGSVK
-581 AIAEASPEAI
+581 AIAEATPEAL
-591 QEAGMVSRQLAEAI
+591 QEAGIKSRELAETI
-605 LQAVQREQHENVQ
+605 LHTLHKEVYENV
-618 SGDL
+618 

>member
-1 MELEDKLALLP
+1 MDLEAKLAQMP

-19 MKNGAG
+19 MKNDQGAI
-25 TVLYVGKAKNL
+25 LYVGKAKNL
-36 RSRVRSYFRPSGDGR
+36 RSRVRSYFRKSGDGR
-51 YRMQFL
+51 FRMQFL

-75 LILENTLIKAHK
+75 LILENTLIKEHK
-87 PRFNVNFR
+87 PRFNVNLR
-95 DDKSYVNLRLDP
+95 DDKTYVNLRLDP
-107 RERYPR
+107 REKFPR

-150 RLCTDHVFNARTR
+150 RLCTDHVFNSRTR
-163 PCLYY
+163 PCLYH

-182 TDDEY
+182 SDEEY
-187 RAIVE
+187 QALVE

-202 EELLKMLYGQVHEAS
+202 EELVKMLRAQMQEA
-217 QALRFE
+217 ADELHFE
-223 EAGRVYR
+223 EAGRIYR
-230 RIRAIERTIERQKV
+230 RLGAIERTIERQKV
-244 TSAQDRDQDVFG
+244 TSGQERDQDVFG
-256 FFREVDQVEI
+256 YFREADNVEI

-274 KLLGGKSDLFTSQVS
+274 KLLGGKSDLFSGQLS
-289 SDAEILES
+289 PDADILES
-297 YVNQYYAE
+297 YINQYYAE
-305 GHDIPEEVLL
+305 GQDIPEELLL
-315 PFDLEGRDGLADL
+315 PFMIEGREGLADL
-328 LSERRGKRVGVVVPE
+328 LSERRNRRVSVLIPE
-343 RGEKRGLVAMANKN
+343 RGEKKALVAMANKN
-357 AELSFRARREREHSQ
+357 AELSFQARKDRERSQ
-372 QAILQQI
+372 QSTLEQL
-379 QERLHLRH
+379 QERLHLRNL
-387 MPRRIECFDMSNI
+387 PRRIECFDMSNI

-477 ELGIEGPDLVSIAK
+477 ELGIEAPDLISIAK
-491 SRLKSERGGEDK
+491 SRLKPVRGSAEK
-503 RRTDERFFLP
+503 SRTDERFFIP
-513 GRKNPVIFP
+513 GRKNPVILP

-540 FAITYHKARRAKATV
+540 FAITYHKSRRAKAAV

-560 DIPGVGPKRRRA
+560 DIPGIGPKRRQA

-581 AIAEASPEAI
+581 AIAEASPETI
-591 QEAGMVSRQLAEAI
+591 QEAAMVSRHLAELI
-605 LQAVQREQHENVQ
+605 LRTLEKEQHEHV
-618 SGDL
+618 

>member
-1 MELEDKLALLP
+1 MDLEAKLAQMP

-19 MKNGAG
+19 MKNGEG
-25 TVLYVGKAKNL
+25 TILYVGKAKNL
-36 RSRVRSYFRPSGDGR
+36 RSRVRSYFRKSGDGR
-51 YRMQFL
+51 FRIQFL

-107 RERYPR
+107 RDKYPR
-113 LTVVRRPGRD
+113 LTVVRRPARD

-150 RLCTDHVFNARTR
+150 RLCTDHVFNSRTR

-182 TDDEY
+182 SDEEY
-187 RAIVE
+187 RALVE
-192 QTALFLRGRD
+192 QTALFLKGRD
-202 EELLKMLYGQVHEAS
+202 EDLAKMLYAQMHDAS
-217 QALRFE
+217 EGLRFE
-223 EAGRVYR
+223 EAGRIYR
-230 RIRAIERTIERQKV
+230 RIGAIERTIERQKV
-244 TSAQDRDQDVFG
+244 TSGQERDQDVFG
-256 FFREVDQVEI
+256 FFREADHVEI

-274 KLLGGKSDLFTSQVS
+274 KLLGGKSDLFTEQLS

-305 GHDIPEEVLL
+305 GQELPEEVLL
-315 PFDLEGRDGLADL
+315 PFALEGSGGLADL
-328 LSERRGKRVGVVVPE
+328 LSERRGRRVSVLVPE
-343 RGEKRGLVAMANKN
+343 RGEKRALVAMANKN
-357 AELSFRARREREHSQ
+357 AALSFQARKDRERSQ
-372 QAILQQI
+372 QTTLEQL
-379 QERLHLRH
+379 QERLHLRNF
-387 MPRRIECFDMSNI
+387 PRRIECFDMSNI

-408 MVVFT
+408 MVTFT

-477 ELGIEGPDLVSIAK
+477 ELGIETPDLISIAK
-491 SRLKSERGGEDK
+491 SRLRPVQGSEGK
-503 RRTDERFFLP
+503 HRTDERFFIP

-528 FLLQRVRDEAHR
+528 FLLQRIRDEAHR
-540 FAITYHKARRAKATV
+540 FAITYHKSRRAKAAV

-560 DIPGVGPKRRRA
+560 DIPGIGPKRRRA
-572 LLRHFGSVK
+572 LLRHFGSVNG
-581 AIAEASPEAI
+581 IAAASPEAI
-591 QEAGMVSRQLAEAI
+591 QEAGMVSRKLAEQI
-605 LQAVQREQHENVQ
+605 LQALQKEQHENV
-618 SGDL
+618 